1 MLPNPF
7 PDHIPFCLL
16 PIHSTSN
23 QKLHPAEENYFSQ
36 LSSVSRKEHFRS
48 GRICAREVL
57 SKLGTLGQPVLRDP
71 QTREPLWPVGI
82 SGAITHSGNWAA
94 AAAGKTSDVSGIGI
108 DLEDLERQVDSRIS
122 RHVCIPEE
130 QKWLQGCGEDCL
142 EQNLKIIFSAK
153 ESIFKAFFPYT
164 RTYLH
169 FHDAR
174 ILMEQTLFQKSKP
187 DSLSEKEKIWNPA
200 KFEFEYL
207 MLNEKVISQT
217 GISEGKGRVHF
228 FENYIL
234 TSLCFLNP
242 LRK

>member
-7 PDHIPFCLL
+7 PDHISFCLL

-36 LSSVSRKEHFRS
+36 LSSVSRKEHYRS
-48 GRICAREVL
+48 GRICAGEVL

-71 QTREPLWPVGI
+71 QTREPLWPEGI
-82 SGAITHSGNWAA
+82 SGAITHSGKWAA
-94 AAAGKTSDVSGIGI
+94 AAAGKTSDVLGIGI

-130 QKWLQGCGEDCL
+130 QKWLQECGEDFL

-174 ILMEQTLFQKSKP
+174 ILMEQTLFQKSKS
-187 DSLSEKEKIWNPA
+187 DSLSKKEKNSKPE
-200 KFEFEYL
+200 KFEFVYL
-207 MLNEKVISQT
+207 FLNDKVISQT
-217 GISEGKGRVHF
+217 GISEGKGKVHF
-228 FENYIL
+228 FENYVL
-234 TSLCFLNP
+234 TSLFF
-242 LRK
+242 

>member
-7 PDHIPFCLL
+7 PDHISFCLL

-23 QKLHPAEENYFSQ
+23 QKLHQAEENYFSQ
-36 LSSVSRKEHFRS
+36 LSSVSRKEHYRS
-48 GRICAREVL
+48 GRICAGEVL

-71 QTREPLWPVGI
+71 QTREPLWPEGI

-130 QKWLQGCGEDCL
+130 QKWLQECGEDFL

-174 ILMEQTLFQKSKP
+174 ILMEQTFFQKSKS
-187 DSLSEKEKIWNPA
+187 DSLSKKEKNSKPE
-200 KFEFEYL
+200 KFEFVYL
-207 MLNEKVISQT
+207 LLNDKVISQT
-217 GISEGKGRVHF
+217 GISEGKGKVHF
-228 FENYIL
+228 FENYVL
-234 TSLCFLNP
+234 TSLSF
-242 LRK
+242 

>member
-7 PDHIPFCLL
+7 PDHISFCLL

-36 LSSVSRKEHFRS
+36 LSSVSRKEHYRS
-48 GRICAREVL
+48 GRICAGEVL
-57 SKLGTLGQPVLRDP
+57 SKLGARGQPVLRDS
-71 QTREPLWPVGI
+71 QTREPLWPEGI

-130 QKWLQGCGEDCL
+130 QKWLQECGEDFL
-142 EQNLKIIFSAK
+142 EQYLKIIFSAK
-153 ESIFKAFFPYT
+153 ESIFKAFFPYS

-174 ILMEQTLFQKSKP
+174 ILMEQTFFQKSKS
-187 DSLSEKEKIWNPA
+187 DSLSEKEKISKPA

-207 MLNEKVISQT
+207 MLNEKVIRQT

-228 FENYIL
+228 FENYVL
-234 TSLCFLNP
+234 TSLFF
-242 LRK
+242 

>member
-7 PDHIPFCLL
+7 PDHISFCLL

-36 LSSVSRKEHFRS
+36 LSSVSRKEHYRS
-48 GRICAREVL
+48 GRICAGEVL
-57 SKLGTLGQPVLRDP
+57 SKLGTIGQPVLRDP
-71 QTREPLWPVGI
+71 QTREPLWPEGI

-94 AAAGKTSDVSGIGI
+94 AAAGKTSDVLGIGI

-122 RHVCIPEE
+122 RHVCLPEE
-130 QKWLQGCGEDCL
+130 QKWLQECGEDFL

-174 ILMEQTLFQKSKP
+174 ILMEQTFFQNSKS
-187 DSLSEKEKIWNPA
+187 DSLSVKEKNSKPA

-217 GISEGKGRVHF
+217 GISEGKGKVHF
-228 FENYIL
+228 FENYVL
-234 TSLCFLNP
+234 TSLFF
-242 LRK
+242 

>member
-7 PDHIPFCLL
+7 PDHISFCLL
-16 PIHSTSN
+16 PIHSPSN

-36 LSSVSRKEHFRS
+36 LSSVSRKEHYRS
-48 GRICAREVL
+48 GRICAGEVL

-71 QTREPLWPVGI
+71 QTREPLWPEGI
-82 SGAITHSGNWAA
+82 SGAITHSGKWAA

-130 QKWLQGCGEDCL
+130 QKWLQECGKDCL
-142 EQNLKIIFSAK
+142 EKNLKIIFSAK

-187 DSLSEKEKIWNPA
+187 DSLSKKEKNSKPE
-200 KFEFEYL
+200 KFEFVYL
-207 MLNEKVISQT
+207 LLNDKVISQT
-217 GISEGKGRVHF
+217 GISEGKGKVHF
-228 FENYIL
+228 FENYVL
-234 TSLCFLNP
+234 TSLFF
-242 LRK
+242 

>member
-7 PDHIPFCLL
+7 PDHISFCLL

-36 LSSVSRKEHFRS
+36 LSSVSRKEHYRS
-48 GRICAREVL
+48 GRICAGEVL
-57 SKLGTLGQPVLRDP
+57 SKLGTQGQPVLRAP
-71 QTREPLWPVGI
+71 QTLEPLWPEGI
-82 SGAITHSGNWAA
+82 SGAITHSGKWAA
-94 AAAGKTSDVSGIGI
+94 AAAGKTSDVLGIGI

-130 QKWLQGCGEDCL
+130 QKWVQECGEDFL

-174 ILMEQTLFQKSKP
+174 ILMEQTFFQKSKS
-187 DSLSEKEKIWNPA
+187 DSLSEKEKISKPE

-207 MLNEKVISQT
+207 MLNEKVIRQT

-228 FENYIL
+228 FENYVL
-234 TSLCFLNP
+234 TSLFF
-242 LRK
+242 

>member
-7 PDHIPFCLL
+7 PDHISFCLL

-36 LSSVSRKEHFRS
+36 LSSVSRKEHYRS
-48 GRICAREVL
+48 GRICAGEVL
-57 SKLGTLGQPVLRDP
+57 SKLGTRGQPVLRDP
-71 QTREPLWPVGI
+71 QTREPLWPEGI

-130 QKWLQGCGEDCL
+130 QKWLQECGEDFL

-174 ILMEQTLFQKSKP
+174 ILMEQTLFQKSKS
-187 DSLSEKEKIWNPA
+187 DSLTKKEKNSKPE
-200 KFEFEYL
+200 KFEFVYL
-207 MLNEKVISQT
+207 LLNDKVISQT
-217 GISEGKGRVHF
+217 GISEGKGKVHF
-228 FENYIL
+228 FENYVL
-234 TSLCFLNP
+234 TSLFF
-242 LRK
+242 

>member
-7 PDHIPFCLL
+7 PDHISFCLL

-36 LSSVSRKEHFRS
+36 LSSVSRKEHYRS
-48 GRICAREVL
+48 GRICAGEVL

-71 QTREPLWPVGI
+71 QTREPLWPEGI
-82 SGAITHSGNWAA
+82 SGAITHSGKWAA
-94 AAAGKTSDVSGIGI
+94 AAAGKTSDVLGIGI

-130 QKWLQGCGEDCL
+130 QKWLQECGEDFL

-174 ILMEQTLFQKSKP
+174 ILMEQTFFQKSKS
-187 DSLSEKEKIWNPA
+187 DSLSKKEKNSKPE
-200 KFEFEYL
+200 KFEFVYL
-207 MLNEKVISQT
+207 LLNDKVISQT
-217 GISEGKGRVHF
+217 GISEGKGKVHF
-228 FENYIL
+228 FENYVL
-234 TSLCFLNP
+234 TSLFF
-242 LRK
+242 

>member
-7 PDHIPFCLL
+7 PDHISFCLL

-36 LSSVSRKEHFRS
+36 LSSVSRKEHYRS
-48 GRICAREVL
+48 GRICAGEVL
-57 SKLGTLGQPVLRDP
+57 SKLGTRGQPVLRDP
-71 QTREPLWPVGI
+71 QTREPLWPEGI

-94 AAAGKTSDVSGIGI
+94 AAAGKTSDVLGIGI

-130 QKWLQGCGEDCL
+130 QKWLQECGEDFL

-174 ILMEQTLFQKSKP
+174 ILMEQTFFHNSKY
-187 DSLSEKEKIWNPA
+187 DSLSVKEKNSNPA

-207 MLNEKVISQT
+207 MLNEKVIRQT
-217 GISEGKGRVHF
+217 GISEGKGRVQF
-228 FENYIL
+228 FENYVL
-234 TSLCFLNP
+234 TSLFF
-242 LRK
+242 

>member
-7 PDHIPFCLL
+7 PDHISFCLL

-36 LSSVSRKEHFRS
+36 LSSVSRKEHYRS
-48 GRICAREVL
+48 GRICAGEVL
-57 SKLGTLGQPVLRDP
+57 SKLGTIGQPVLRDP
-71 QTREPLWPVGI
+71 QTREPLWPEGI
-82 SGAITHSGNWAA
+82 SGTITHSGNWAA

-130 QKWLQGCGEDCL
+130 QKWLQECGEDFL

-174 ILMEQTLFQKSKP
+174 ILMEQTFFQKSKS
-187 DSLSEKEKIWNPA
+187 DSLSKKEKNSKPE
-200 KFEFEYL
+200 KFEFVYL
-207 MLNEKVISQT
+207 LLNDKVISQT
-217 GISEGKGRVHF
+217 GISEGKGKVHF
-228 FENYIL
+228 FENYVL
-234 TSLCFLNP
+234 TSLFF
-242 LRK
+242 

>member
-1 MLPNPF
+1 MLPNRF
-7 PDHIPFCLL
+7 PDHISFCLL

-23 QKLHPAEENYFSQ
+23 QKLHPGEENYFSQ
-36 LSSVSRKEHFRS
+36 LSSVSRKEHYRS
-48 GRICAREVL
+48 GRICAGEVL
-57 SKLGTLGQPVLRDP
+57 SKLGTIGQPVLRDP
-71 QTREPLWPVGI
+71 QTREPLWPEGI

-94 AAAGKTSDVSGIGI
+94 AAAGKTSDVLGIGI

-122 RHVCIPEE
+122 RHVCLPEE
-130 QKWLQGCGEDCL
+130 QKWLQECGEDCL

-174 ILMEQTLFQKSKP
+174 ILMEQTFFQNSKP
-187 DSLSEKEKIWNPA
+187 DSLSEKEKISNPA

-207 MLNEKVISQT
+207 MLNEKVIRQT
-217 GISEGKGRVHF
+217 GISEGKGRVQF
-228 FENYIL
+228 FENYVL
-234 TSLCFLNP
+234 TSLFF
-242 LRK
+242 

>member
-7 PDHIPFCLL
+7 PDHISFCLL

-36 LSSVSRKEHFRS
+36 LSSVSRKEHYRS
-48 GRICAREVL
+48 GRICAGEVL

-71 QTREPLWPVGI
+71 QTREPLWPEGI
-82 SGAITHSGNWAA
+82 SGAITHSGKWAA

-130 QKWLQGCGEDCL
+130 QKWLQECGEDFL

-187 DSLSEKEKIWNPA
+187 DSLSKKEKNSKPV
-200 KFEFEYL
+200 KFEFVYL
-207 MLNEKVISQT
+207 LLNDKVISQT
-217 GISEGKGRVHF
+217 GISEGKGKVHF
-228 FENYIL
+228 FENYVL
-234 TSLCFLNP
+234 TSLFF
-242 LRK
+242 

>member
-7 PDHIPFCLL
+7 PDHISFCLL

-36 LSSVSRKEHFRS
+36 LSSVSRKEHYRS
-48 GRICAREVL
+48 GRICAGEVL

-71 QTREPLWPVGI
+71 QTREPLWPEGI
-82 SGAITHSGNWAA
+82 SGAITHSGKWAA

-108 DLEDLERQVDSRIS
+108 DLEDLERQVDSKIS

-130 QKWLQGCGEDCL
+130 QKWLQECGEDFL

-174 ILMEQTLFQKSKP
+174 ILMEQTFFQKSKS
-187 DSLSEKEKIWNPA
+187 DSLSKKEKNSKPE
-200 KFEFEYL
+200 KFEFVYL
-207 MLNEKVISQT
+207 LLNDKVISQT
-217 GISEGKGRVHF
+217 GISEGKGKVHF
-228 FENYIL
+228 FENYVL
-234 TSLCFLNP
+234 TSLFF
-242 LRK
+242 

>member
-7 PDHIPFCLL
+7 PDHISFCLL

-36 LSSVSRKEHFRS
+36 LSSVSRKEHYRS
-48 GRICAREVL
+48 GRICAGEVL
-57 SKLGTLGQPVLRDP
+57 SKLGARGQPVLRDP
-71 QTREPLWPVGI
+71 QTREPLWPEGI

-94 AAAGKTSDVSGIGI
+94 AAAGKTSDVLGIGI

-130 QKWLQGCGEDCL
+130 QKWLQECGEDFL
-142 EQNLKIIFSAK
+142 EQYLKIIFSAK
-153 ESIFKAFFPYT
+153 ESIFKAFFPYS

-169 FHDAR
+169 FHDDR

-187 DSLSEKEKIWNPA
+187 DSLSEKEQISNPV

-207 MLNEKVISQT
+207 MLNEKVIRQT
-217 GISEGKGRVHF
+217 GISEGIGKVQF
-228 FENYIL
+228 FKNYVL
-234 TSLCFLNP
+234 TSLFF
-242 LRK
+242 

>member
-7 PDHIPFCLL
+7 PDHISFCLL

-36 LSSVSRKEHFRS
+36 LSSVSRKEHYRS
-48 GRICAREVL
+48 GRICAGEVL

-71 QTREPLWPVGI
+71 QTREPLWPEGI
-82 SGAITHSGNWAA
+82 SGAITHSGKWAA

-108 DLEDLERQVDSRIS
+108 DLEDLERQVDYRIS

-130 QKWLQGCGEDCL
+130 QKWLQECGEDFL

-174 ILMEQTLFQKSKP
+174 ILMEQTLFQKSKY
-187 DSLSEKEKIWNPA
+187 DSLSKKEKNSKPE
-200 KFEFEYL
+200 KFEFVYL
-207 MLNEKVISQT
+207 LLNDKVISQT
-217 GISEGKGRVHF
+217 GISEGKGKVHF
-228 FENYIL
+228 FENYVL
-234 TSLCFLNP
+234 TSLFF
-242 LRK
+242 

>member
-7 PDHIPFCLL
+7 PDHISFCLL

-36 LSSVSRKEHFRS
+36 LSSVSRKEHYRS
-48 GRICAREVL
+48 GRICAGEVL

-71 QTREPLWPVGI
+71 QTREPLWPEGI

-94 AAAGKTSDVSGIGI
+94 AAAGKTSDVLGIGI

-130 QKWLQGCGEDCL
+130 QKWLQECGEDFL

-174 ILMEQTLFQKSKP
+174 ILMEQTFFQNSKP
-187 DSLSEKEKIWNPA
+187 DSLSVKEKNSKPE
-200 KFEFEYL
+200 KFEFVYL
-207 MLNEKVISQT
+207 MLNDKVISQT
-217 GISEGKGRVHF
+217 GISEGKGKVHF
-228 FENYIL
+228 FENYVL
-234 TSLCFLNP
+234 TSLFF
-242 LRK
+242 

>member
-1 MLPNPF
+1 MFPNPF

-36 LSSVSRKEHFRS
+36 LNSVSRKEHYRS

-108 DLEDLERQVDSRIS
+108 DLEDLERRVDHRIS
-122 RHVCIPEE
+122 KHVCLPEE
-130 QKWLQGCGEDCL
+130 QKWLQECEEDFL

-169 FHDAR
+169 FHDSR
-174 ILMEQTLFQKSKP
+174 ILMEQTFFQKSKP

-217 GISEGKGRVHF
+217 GISEGKGKVHF
-228 FENYIL
+228 FENYVL
-234 TSLCFLNP
+234 TSLFF
-242 LRK
+242 

>member
-1 MLPNPF
+1 MCIR
-7 PDHIPFCLL
+7 DS
-16 PIHSTSN
+16 STSN

-36 LSSVSRKEHFRS
+36 LSSVSRKEHYRS
-48 GRICAREVL
+48 GRICAGEVL

-71 QTREPLWPVGI
+71 QTREPLWPEGI

-94 AAAGKTSDVSGIGI
+94 AAAGKTSDVLGIGI

-130 QKWLQGCGEDCL
+130 QKWLQECGEEDCL

-174 ILMEQTLFQKSKP
+174 ILMERTLFQKSKP
-187 DSLSEKEKIWNPA
+187 DSLSNKEKNSKPE
-200 KFEFEYL
+200 KFEFVYL
-207 MLNEKVISQT
+207 LLNDKVISQT
-217 GISEGKGRVHF
+217 GISEGKGKVHF
-228 FENYIL
+228 FENYVL
-234 TSLCFLNP
+234 TSLFF
-242 LRK
+242 

>member
-7 PDHIPFCLL
+7 PDHISFCLL

-36 LSSVSRKEHFRS
+36 LSSVSRKEHYRS
-48 GRICAREVL
+48 GRICAGEVL
-57 SKLGTLGQPVLRDP
+57 SKLGARGQPVLRDP
-71 QTREPLWPVGI
+71 QTREPLWPEGI

-130 QKWLQGCGEDCL
+130 QKWLQECGEDFL

-174 ILMEQTLFQKSKP
+174 ILMEQTFFQKSKS
-187 DSLSEKEKIWNPA
+187 DSLSKIEKNSKPA

-217 GISEGKGRVHF
+217 GISEGKGGVHF
-228 FENYIL
+228 FENYVL
-234 TSLCFLNP
+234 TSLFF
-242 LRK
+242 

>member
-7 PDHIPFCLL
+7 PDHISFCLL

-36 LSSVSRKEHFRS
+36 LSSVSRKEHYRS
-48 GRICAREVL
+48 GRICAGEVL
-57 SKLGTLGQPVLRDP
+57 SKLGTIGQPVLRDP
-71 QTREPLWPVGI
+71 QTREPLWPEGI

-130 QKWLQGCGEDCL
+130 QKWLQECGEDFL

-174 ILMEQTLFQKSKP
+174 ILMEQTFFHNSKY
-187 DSLSEKEKIWNPA
+187 DSLSVKEKNSNPA

-207 MLNEKVISQT
+207 MLNEKVIRQT

-228 FENYIL
+228 FENYVL
-234 TSLCFLNP
+234 TSLFF
-242 LRK
+242 

>member
-7 PDHIPFCLL
+7 PDHISFCLL

-36 LSSVSRKEHFRS
+36 LSSVSRKEHYRS
-48 GRICAREVL
+48 GRICAGEVL

-71 QTREPLWPVGI
+71 QTREPLWPEGI

-130 QKWLQGCGEDCL
+130 QKWLQECGEDFL

-174 ILMEQTLFQKSKP
+174 ILMEQTFLQKSKP
-187 DSLSEKEKIWNPA
+187 DSLSEKEKNSNPA

-207 MLNEKVISQT
+207 MLNEKVIRQT
-217 GISEGKGRVHF
+217 GISEGKGWVYF
-228 FENYIL
+228 FENYVL
-234 TSLCFLNP
+234 TSLFF
-242 LRK
+242 

>member
-7 PDHIPFCLL
+7 PDHISFCLL

-36 LSSVSRKEHFRS
+36 LSSVSRKEHYRS
-48 GRICAREVL
+48 GRICAGEVL
-57 SKLGTLGQPVLRDP
+57 SKLGTRGQPVLRDP
-71 QTREPLWPVGI
+71 QTREPLWPEGI

-130 QKWLQGCGEDCL
+130 QKWLQECREDCL

-174 ILMEQTLFQKSKP
+174 ILMEQTLFQKSKS
-187 DSLSEKEKIWNPA
+187 DSLSKKEKNSKPE
-200 KFEFEYL
+200 KFEFVYL
-207 MLNEKVISQT
+207 LLNDKVISQT

-228 FENYIL
+228 FENYVL
-234 TSLCFLNP
+234 TSLFF
-242 LRK
+242 

>member
-7 PDHIPFCLL
+7 PDHISFCLL

-36 LSSVSRKEHFRS
+36 LSSVSRKEHYRS
-48 GRICAREVL
+48 GRICAGEVL
-57 SKLGTLGQPVLRDP
+57 SKLGTIGQPVLRDP
-71 QTREPLWPVGI
+71 QTREPLWPEGI

-94 AAAGKTSDVSGIGI
+94 AAAGKTSDVLGIGI

-130 QKWLQGCGEDCL
+130 QKWLQECGEECL
-142 EQNLKIIFSAK
+142 EQNLKIIFSTK

-174 ILMEQTLFQKSKP
+174 ILMEQTFFQNSKP
-187 DSLSEKEKIWNPA
+187 DSLSVKKKNSKPE
-200 KFEFEYL
+200 KFEFVYL
-207 MLNEKVISQT
+207 MLNDKVISQT
-217 GISEGKGRVHF
+217 GISEGKGKVHF
-228 FENYIL
+228 FENYVL
-234 TSLCFLNP
+234 TSLFF
-242 LRK
+242 

>member
-7 PDHIPFCLL
+7 PDHISFCLL

-23 QKLHPAEENYFSQ
+23 QKLHPAEENYFGQ
-36 LSSVSRKEHFRS
+36 LSSVSRKEHYRS

-71 QTREPLWPVGI
+71 QTREPLWPEGI

-130 QKWLQGCGEDCL
+130 QKWLQECGEDFL

-174 ILMEQTLFQKSKP
+174 ILMEQTLFQKSKS
-187 DSLSEKEKIWNPA
+187 DSLSKKEKNSKPE
-200 KFEFEYL
+200 KFEFVYL
-207 MLNEKVISQT
+207 LLNDKVISQT
-217 GISEGKGRVHF
+217 GISEGKGKVHF
-228 FENYIL
+228 FENYVL
-234 TSLCFLNP
+234 TSLFF
-242 LRK
+242 

>member
-7 PDHIPFCLL
+7 PDHISFCLI
-16 PIHSTSN
+16 PIHSASN

-36 LSSVSRKEHFRS
+36 LSSVSRKEHYRS
-48 GRICAREVL
+48 GRICAGEVL

-71 QTREPLWPVGI
+71 QTREPLWPEGI

-130 QKWLQGCGEDCL
+130 QKWLQECGEDFL

-174 ILMEQTLFQKSKP
+174 ILMEQTLFQKSKS
-187 DSLSEKEKIWNPA
+187 DSLSKKEKNSKPE
-200 KFEFEYL
+200 KFEFVYL
-207 MLNEKVISQT
+207 LLNDKVISQT
-217 GISEGKGRVHF
+217 GISEGKGKVHF
-228 FENYIL
+228 FENYVL
-234 TSLCFLNP
+234 TSLFF
-242 LRK
+242 

>member
-7 PDHIPFCLL
+7 PDHISFCLL

-36 LSSVSRKEHFRS
+36 LSSVSRKEHYRS
-48 GRICAREVL
+48 GRICAGEVL
-57 SKLGTLGQPVLRDP
+57 SKLGTIGEPVLRDP
-71 QTREPLWPVGI
+71 QTREPLWPEGI

-130 QKWLQGCGEDCL
+130 EKWLQECGEDCL

-174 ILMEQTLFQKSKP
+174 ILMEQTLFQNSKY
-187 DSLSEKEKIWNPA
+187 DSLSVKEKNSNPA

-207 MLNEKVISQT
+207 MLNEKVIRQT

-228 FENYIL
+228 FENYVL
-234 TSLCFLNP
+234 TSLFF
-242 LRK
+242 

>member
-7 PDHIPFCLL
+7 PDHISFCLL

-36 LSSVSRKEHFRS
+36 LSSVSRKEHYRS
-48 GRICAREVL
+48 GRICAGEVL

-71 QTREPLWPVGI
+71 QTREPLWPEGI

-130 QKWLQGCGEDCL
+130 QKWLQECGEEDFL

-174 ILMEQTLFQKSKP
+174 ILMEQTLFQKSKS
-187 DSLSEKEKIWNPA
+187 DSLSKKEKNSKPA
-200 KFEFEYL
+200 KFEFVYL
-207 MLNEKVISQT
+207 MLNDKVISQT
-217 GISEGKGRVHF
+217 GISEGKGKVHF
-228 FENYIL
+228 FENYVL
-234 TSLCFLNP
+234 TP
-242 LRK
+242 LFF

>member
-7 PDHIPFCLL
+7 PDHISFCLL

-36 LSSVSRKEHFRS
+36 LSSVSRKEHYRS

-71 QTREPLWPVGI
+71 QTREPLWPEGI

-122 RHVCIPEE
+122 RHVCTPEE
-130 QKWLQGCGEDCL
+130 QKWLKECGEEDFL

-153 ESIFKAFFPYT
+153 ESIFKAFFPYA

-174 ILMEQTLFQKSKP
+174 ILMEQTFFQKSKP
-187 DSLSEKEKIWNPA
+187 DSLSEKEKISNPA

-207 MLNEKVISQT
+207 MLNEKVIRQT
-217 GISEGKGRVHF
+217 GISKGKGKVHF
-228 FENYIL
+228 FENYVL
-234 TSLCFLNP
+234 TSLFF
-242 LRK
+242 

>member
-7 PDHIPFCLL
+7 PDHISFCLL

-36 LSSVSRKEHFRS
+36 LSSVSRKEHYRS
-48 GRICAREVL
+48 GRICAGEVL

-71 QTREPLWPVGI
+71 QTREPLWPEGI

-130 QKWLQGCGEDCL
+130 QKWLQECGEDFL
-142 EQNLKIIFSAK
+142 EQYLKIIFSAK

-174 ILMEQTLFQKSKP
+174 ILMEQTFFQKSKP
-187 DSLSEKEKIWNPA
+187 DSLSEKEKISNPV

-207 MLNEKVISQT
+207 MLNEKVIRQS

-228 FENYIL
+228 FENYVL
-234 TSLCFLNP
+234 TSLFF
-242 LRK
+242 

>member
-7 PDHIPFCLL
+7 PDHISFCLL

-36 LSSVSRKEHFRS
+36 LSSVSRKEHYRS
-48 GRICAREVL
+48 GRICAGEVL

-71 QTREPLWPVGI
+71 QTREPLWPEGI

-94 AAAGKTSDVSGIGI
+94 AAAGKTSDVLGIGI

-130 QKWLQGCGEDCL
+130 QKWLQECGEDFL

-174 ILMEQTLFQKSKP
+174 ILMEQTFFQKSKS
-187 DSLSEKEKIWNPA
+187 DSLSEKEKNSKPE
-200 KFEFEYL
+200 KFEFVYL
-207 MLNEKVISQT
+207 LLNDKVISQT
-217 GISEGKGRVHF
+217 GISEGKGKIHF
-228 FENYIL
+228 FENYVL
-234 TSLCFLNP
+234 TSLFF
-242 LRK
+242 

>member
-7 PDHIPFCLL
+7 PDHISFCLL

-48 GRICAREVL
+48 GRICAGEVL
-57 SKLGTLGQPVLRDP
+57 SKLGTIGQPVLRDP
-71 QTREPLWPVGI
+71 QTREPLWPEGI

-130 QKWLQGCGEDCL
+130 QKWLQECGEDFL

-174 ILMEQTLFQKSKP
+174 ILMEQTLFQKLKP
-187 DSLSEKEKIWNPA
+187 DSLSEKGNISNPA

-207 MLNEKVISQT
+207 MLNEKVIRQT
-217 GISEGKGRVHF
+217 GISEGLGKVQF
-228 FENYIL
+228 FENYVF
-234 TSLCFLNP
+234 TSLFF
-242 LRK
+242 